1 MSAIDQNVIA
11 ERKEEM
17 EDMYPDLVSTFVDD
31 AVSTLAAIK
40 KAVHYDSAEDLRQ
53 SAHALKSS
61 SGYMGASRV
70 VELAG
75 RLEKA
80 GLAGN
85 AASEAVTAD
94 ELQVAVDEA
103 ISELSLSKAA

>member
-1 MSAIDQNVIA
+1 MSAIDQSVIA

-17 EDMYPDLVSTFVDD
+17 EDMYPDLVATFVDD
-31 AVSTLAAIK
+31 AISTLAAIEQ
-40 KAVHYDSAEDLRQ
+40 AVQSDSAEDPRQ

-61 SGYMGASRV
+61 SGYMGASLV

-75 RLEKA
+75 KLEKA

-85 AASEAVTAD
+85 AASESNIAAELKSAVEAAIA
-94 ELQVAVDEA
+94 ELTV
-103 ISELSLSKAA
+103 SKAA